1 MTAGLGC
8 GQHVTSTRRAQTPG
22 QEGKSR
28 GREEE
33 KDGDMKDKQSALG
46 LLPVSTSRRTSSGRQ
61 WAVPGSITSE
71 KNLYLCSQEPAAAP
85 GQGGETSSG
94 RPFSIE
100 LPFPASWLL
109 KLMLSWIQ
117 VATLPA
123 FSPFPKIPSEGQT
136 ARGEGVLM
144 ARS

>member
-46 LLPVSTSRRTSSGRQ
+46 LLPVSIYVQTNLFGK
-61 WAVPGSITSE
+61 AVGS
-71 KNLYLCSQEPAAAP
+71 A
-85 GQGGETSSG
+85 
-94 RPFSIE
+94 
-100 LPFPASWLL
+100 
-109 KLMLSWIQ
+109 WINH
-117 VATLPA
+117 V
-123 FSPFPKIPSEGQT
+123 
-136 ARGEGVLM
+136 
-144 ARS
+144 